1 VTGKRDIIKE
11 GKQAENVHEEK
22 KCSGRGKFQNWIGGG
37 GGCWGMVLMPKFRP
51 LYLG

>member
-1 VTGKRDIIKE
+1 MTGKRDIIKE

-37 GGCWGMVLMPKFRP
+37 GVLGYGFDAKI
-51 LYLG
+51 